1 MHVMKRTMTA
11 SAVGHATRFNA
22 SSSIDAARR
31 FNGTVRDG
39 TVDLEARTV
48 EVCFTTGQAGKRWH
62 WDIGYYNESLEVSN
76 TAIRKERL
84 DKGLS
89 VIGDHDTWRGID
101 NVFGI
106 TEDYRI
112 ENGELI
118 GKVRFAKDEESEKVF
133 QKVVD
138 NILRHFSL
146 GYIVHQYEATLN
158 AGDGMDNYRATDWEP
173 TELSIVVVSFETNNG
188 IRSAEGTKP
197 DDEHLFPL
205 ALTINGDE
213 STMNRK
219 FRNLVYRDPAGA
231 HGTPAGGAAPAAAAP
246 AVEPQQRAA
255 EPAAPAPV
263 VAAPVAAAPAPV
275 ATADR
280 SLVQGFVLAA
290 RSAGFDADHA
300 VAAFARGIDQA
311 AYNAELIAAMAT
323 RSAAQA
329 PNVPLVSD
337 QRRDHNQTQISVMAD
352 AIMARAG
359 LVDFNQESR
368 KFNGTLMEL
377 ARHVSGMNGGHL
389 GMSPMEQAKRAFQS
403 TSDFPLILENVMN
416 KTLAKGYEE
425 TPRTFL
431 GLGTQT
437 TANDFRAKNTY
448 RMGDAPS
455 LLPLG
460 ENGEY
465 ESGTIGEAKES
476 YFIDTY
482 ARTIGFSRK
491 MLINDDMGALTAVP
505 RMFGQAGSRL
515 ESDIVWGLLLN
526 YNFRKNAAADFK
538 MRDGKHLYHADHKN
552 LLTTVASA
560 LSKTSLSDM
569 RKLGRKFKTLD
580 GNFMNIMW
588 NTLVVPEELE
598 TLAEELLI
606 NTILATQTNNTNSFQ
621 GKYGFRIEPRLSVVS
636 QTAWYAFTNQLAAF
650 EYAYLA
656 GEEGMYTEV
665 NQSTNIDGMEVLVR
679 KDFGA
684 GFTDERG
691 SARATGA

>member
-1 MHVMKRTMTA
+1 MQVMKRTMTA
-11 SAVGHATRFNA
+11 AAVGHATRFNA

-31 FNGTVRDG
+31 FNGIVRDG
-39 TVDLEARTV
+39 TVNLEARTV
-48 EVCFTTGQAGKRWH
+48 EVCFTTGQSGKRWH

-188 IRSAEGTKP
+188 IRSADGAKP

-213 STMNRK
+213 PTMNRK

-231 HGTPAGGAAPAAAAP
+231 HGTPAGGAAPAVAAP
-246 AVEPQQRAA
+246 ATEPQQRAA
-255 EPAAPAPV
+255 EPAAPAP
-263 VAAPVAAAPAPV
+263 AAPAAP
-275 ATADR
+275 ATNDR
-280 SLVQGFVLAA
+280 SLVQGFVNAA
-290 RSAGFDADHA
+290 RAAGFDTEHA

-311 AYNAELIAAMAT
+311 TYNAELIAAMAT
-323 RSAAQA
+323 RSAAQT
-329 PNVPLVSD
+329 PQVPLVSD
-337 QRRDHNQTQISVMAD
+337 QRRDHNQQQIVVIAD

-359 LVDFNQESR
+359 LIDFTPETR
-368 KFNGTLMEL
+368 KFNGSLMEV
-377 ARHVSGMNGGHL
+377 ARHVAGLNAGHL

-448 RMGDAPS
+448 RLGDAPD

-465 ESGTIGEAKES
+465 QAGTIGEAKES
-476 YFIDTY
+476 YSIDTY

-515 ESDIVWGLLLN
+515 ESDLVWGLLLN
-526 YNFRKNAAADFK
+526 YDFRKNAAANFK

-552 LLTTVASA
+552 LLTGAPSA
-560 LSKTSLSDM
+560 MSETSLSDL
-569 RKLGRKFKTLD
+569 RKLGRKMKTID
-580 GNFMNIMW
+580 GNYMNIMW
-588 NTLVVPEELE
+588 NTLVLPEELE
-598 TLAEELLI
+598 TLAEKLLI
-606 NTILATQTNNTNSFQ
+606 NTILATQATNTNSFQ
-621 GKYGFRIEPRLSVVS
+621 GKYAFRIEPRLSEVS
-636 QTAWYAFTNQLAAF
+636 ATAWYAFTNQLAAF

-665 NQSTNIDGMEVLVR
+665 NQSTNIDGMEILVR
-679 KDFGA
+679 KDFGV

-691 SARATGA
+691 SAKAVGA

>member
-1 MHVMKRTMTA
+1 MRVMKRTLTA
-11 SAVGHATRFNA
+11 SAVNHTTRFNA
-22 SSSIDAARR
+22 ASSIDAARR
-31 FNGTVRDG
+31 FNGLVRAG

-48 EVCFTTGQAGKRWH
+48 EVCFTTGQSGKRWH

-76 TAIRKERL
+76 TAIRKDRL

-89 VIGDHDTWRGID
+89 VIGDHDTYSGIR

-118 GKVRFAKDEESEKVF
+118 GKVRFAKDEESEIVF

-138 NILRHFSL
+138 GILRHFSL

-158 AGDGMDNYRATDWEP
+158 VGDDMDNYRATDWEP

-188 IRSAEGTKP
+188 IRSADGTKP
-197 DDEHLFPL
+197 DDEQLFPL

-231 HGTPAGGAAPAAAAP
+231 HGTPAGGAAPAATPAA
-246 AVEPQQRAA
+246 EPQQRAA
-255 EPAAPAPV
+255 DPAPAAPVAPVTAAPAPT
-263 VAAPVAAAPAPV
+263 APA
-275 ATADR
+275 TNDR
-280 SLVQGFVLAA
+280 SLVQGFVTAA
-290 RSAGFDADHA
+290 RAAGFDTEHA
-300 VAAFARGIDQA
+300 IAAFARGIDQA
-311 AYNAELIAAMAT
+311 TYNAELIAAMAT
-323 RSAAQA
+323 RSVAQT

-337 QRRDHNQTQISVMAD
+337 NRRDHNEQQVSVIAD
-352 AIMARAG
+352 AILARSG
-359 LVDFNQESR
+359 LGQFNQESR
-368 KFNGTLMEL
+368 KFNGTLMEV
-377 ARHVSGMNGGHL
+377 ARHVSGLNSGHL

-416 KTLAKGYEE
+416 KTLAMGYEE

-431 GLGTQT
+431 GLGTQA

-448 RMGDAPS
+448 RIGDAPS

-465 ESGTIGEAKES
+465 QSGTIGEAKES
-476 YFIDTY
+476 YFIDTF

-491 MLINDDMGALTAVP
+491 MLINDDLGALTHVP

-526 YNFRKNAAADFK
+526 YDFRKNTAANFK

-552 LLTTVASA
+552 LLTGAGSA
-560 LSKTSLSDM
+560 LSETSLSEL
-569 RKLGRKFKTLD
+569 RKLGRKMKTLD

-588 NTLVVPEELE
+588 NTLVLPEELE
-598 TLAEELLI
+598 TSAEKLLI
-606 NTILATQTNNTNSFQ
+606 NTILATQTANTNSFR

-636 QTAWYAFTNQLAAF
+636 QSAWFAFTSQLSAF

-665 NQSTNIDGMEVLVR
+665 NQSTNIDGMEILVR

-684 GFTDERG
+684 GFSDERG
-691 SARATGA
+691 SARAVGA